1 MRTLSFKVDDADEA
15 AIRWRMEKGGDKSLS
30 AYLRRASLGSY
41 DIDRR
46 LNLMQK
52 QMAKLTEALE
62 RQQRMLNLMLDSH
75 ADEVQLKLL
84 ADIHEMISTLVDPA
98 ARAMLD
104 EGDDAE
110 DPDHSSTG
118 EHQVTDGIGKNAY
131 LAGRKRRG

>member
-1 MRTLSFKVDDADEA
+1 VRTLSFKVDDADEA

-84 ADIHEMISTLVDPA
+84 ADMHEMLSTLVDPS

-104 EGDDAE
+104 EGDDVAGA
-110 DPDHSSTG
+110 DHSSAG
-118 EHQVTDGIGKNAY
+118 EHQAEDGIGKNAY
-131 LAGRKRRG
+131 LAGRKKRS